1 MQIAVICGITP
12 EAAEFLKRAVK
23 NDHDSLIANVSLG
36 RALAGA
42 GRYSEA
48 LKALRQGIK
57 PAELKGVADNQMIDR
72 LSRNPEFDGWIK
84 DFLQ

>member
-1 MQIAVICGITP
+1 MGVRICLQGHQP
-12 EAAEFLKRAVK
+12 AMAAIKATY
-23 NDHDSLIANVSLG
+23 DT
-36 RALAGA
+36 
-42 GRYSEA
+42 